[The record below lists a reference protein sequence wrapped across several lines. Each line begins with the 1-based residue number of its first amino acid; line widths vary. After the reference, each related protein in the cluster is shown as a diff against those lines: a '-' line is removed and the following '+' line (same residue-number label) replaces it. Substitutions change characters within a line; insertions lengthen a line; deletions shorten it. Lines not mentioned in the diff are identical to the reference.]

1 MFVTT
6 AQWQSEPSPELV
18 EQFDAKTAQM
28 LTDFES
34 NKTLSRLDDGVFQAT
49 RTWPDQAKAD
59 EWCAFVIGL
68 GAISATVSSYP

>member
-18 EQFDAKTAQM
+18 EQFNAKTAQM

-34 NKTLSRLDDGVFQAT
+34 DKTLSRLDDGVFQAT

-59 EWCAFVIGL
+59 EWCAFVTGL